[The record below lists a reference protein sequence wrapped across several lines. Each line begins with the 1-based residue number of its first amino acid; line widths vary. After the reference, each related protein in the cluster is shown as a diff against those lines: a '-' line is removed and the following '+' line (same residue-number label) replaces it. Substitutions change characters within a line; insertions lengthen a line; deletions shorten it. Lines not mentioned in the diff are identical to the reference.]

1 MNLELL
7 ARAIEWILS
16 ERFQAE
22 VSVDVRSKVEKDESA
37 GCTEANKTVPLR

>member
-7 ARAIEWILS
+7 ARAIELILS

-22 VSVDVRSKVEKDESA
+22 VTVDVESKGKCKEDGSA
-37 GCTEANKTVPLR
+37 ECTEAD

>member
-7 ARAIEWILS
+7 ARAIGWILS

-22 VSVDVRSKVEKDESA
+22 VSVDVESKGKCEENESA
-37 GCTEANKTVPLR
+37 GCSEAD

>member
-22 VSVDVRSKVEKDESA
+22 VTVDVKSNGEEDGSA
-37 GCTEANKTVPLR
+37 GRTEAD

>member
-7 ARAIEWILS
+7 TIAIEWILS

-22 VSVDVRSKVEKDESA
+22 VTVDVESNSEEDESA
-37 GCTEANKTVPLR
+37 GCTEAD

>member
-7 ARAIEWILS
+7 SRAIGWILS

-22 VSVDVRSKVEKDESA
+22 VEVDVESKGKCKEDGSA
-37 GCTEANKTVPLR
+37 GRTEAD

>member
-22 VSVDVRSKVEKDESA
+22 VSVDVESKGKCEEDESA
-37 GCTEANKTVPLR
+37 GRTEAD